1 MSVPFSFPD
10 AAPRDVGVKD
20 TGPGDSAGGPIRL
33 PTADIP
39 AADLAAEDDRT
50 PLPAPRH
57 HSKIAAFLA
66 AVVMSSLWASGVGAY
81 MMGYFGVRGPAAL
94 DAQQWAIFTIV
105 AVVPPLLF
113 MAVAWVIIRGQYMG
127 EAAEAFASATEQL
140 FAADE
145 TASRTA
151 SRIGKAVRRELDALN
166 AGLDTAFIR
175 MQSMQG
181 QLENQIAALDALGGR
196 LDAHGEN
203 LSGKLAGERARADAG
218 INAMAEASVRASQA
232 FAVRIGELKATIDAA
247 ENTLKTA
254 GETLEAQSG
263 SFIKAAGTAAEAP
276 HAVAVELDKQIKRM
290 ESVADAAMARA
301 EFVLGRQ
308 ERHRVAM
315 SETLERL
322 KNDGLAF
329 ETATT
334 AEREAMERVL
344 SSLSEETHKFEALT
358 AETEHRIDAIM
369 ASANARTSQ
378 MVQTFV
384 REAAGLKEVGDAA
397 GQALS
402 QMVGE
407 LHKAGLG
414 AQSLITDA
422 AGQTRASASALV
434 SSALQD
440 SSKLLKTA
448 DALASGS
455 QLLRGALSDAI
466 AEMQRHVTELP
477 ALAQAEAQKV
487 REAVR
492 EESEAMLTQSAD
504 VMAAL
509 HARSAPKAVP
519 LPEKAVA
526 QAEEEASIG
535 FFRRRLHGKRKPET
549 AEKNWEMHTLLA
561 AAEKDDHARTSP
573 GTALQILQATLAEM
587 AVDLDAIVSG
597 GDGPQ
602 LAEWRKFLA
611 GDHGVFARKLA
622 AAIDGETVHRIAKL
636 YRENAVFRDSV
647 DTYLRE
653 FEALLAE
660 ARKSD
665 GKSGQ
670 GGTVNFL
677 AMSLLSADTGKIY
690 LAISYAL
697 GRL

>member
-1 MSVPFSFPD
+1 MTVPFSFSD
-10 AAPRDVGVKD
+10 TAPRDVGVKD
-20 TGPGDSAGGPIRL
+20 NGSGDNAVGPIRL
-33 PTADIP
+33 PTADLP
-39 AADLAAEDDRT
+39 AADIDAGDDRI

-94 DAQQWAIFTIV
+94 DVQQWAIFTIV

-127 EAAEAFASATEQL
+127 EAAEAFATATEQL

-166 AGLDTAFIR
+166 TGLDTAFTR
-175 MQSMQG
+175 MQAMQG

-196 LDAHGEN
+196 LDARGES
-203 LSGKLAGERARADAG
+203 LAGRLAGERSRIDAEMTALADASARAS
-218 INAMAEASVRASQA
+218 EA
-232 FAVRIGELKATIDAA
+232 FATRVGELKATMGAA

-254 GETLEAQSG
+254 GETLETQSG
-263 SFIKAAGTAAEAP
+263 NFIKAAGAAAQAP
-276 HAVAVELDKQIKRM
+276 HAVAVELDKQVKRI

-301 EFVLGRQ
+301 EFMLGRQ

-315 SETLERL
+315 NETLERL
-322 KNDGLAF
+322 KSDGLAF

-344 SSLSEETHKFEALT
+344 ATLSEEARKFEALT
-358 AETEHRIDAIM
+358 AETGHRIDAIM
-369 ASANARTSQ
+369 ASASTRTSQ
-378 MVQTFV
+378 MAQTFV
-384 REAAGLKEVGDAA
+384 REAAGLKDVGEAA
-397 GQALS
+397 GQALTH
-402 QMVGE
+402 MVGE

-414 AQSLITDA
+414 AQALITDA

-455 QLLRGALSDAI
+455 QLLRSTLSDAI
-466 AEMQRHVTELP
+466 TDMQRHAAELP
-477 ALAQAEAQKV
+477 VMAQVEAQKV
-487 REAVR
+487 RDVVR
-492 EESEAMLTQSAD
+492 EESEAMLTQSAE

-509 HARSAPKAVP
+509 HARSVPKVVP
-519 LPEKAVA
+519 KPEKNTP
-526 QAEEEASIG
+526 QTEEEASIG
-535 FFRRRLHGKRKPET
+535 FFRRRLHGSKRKPEAT
-549 AEKNWEMHTLLA
+549 EKNWEMRTLLA
-561 AAEKDDHARTSP
+561 AAEQNDRAKTSP
-573 GTALQILQATLAEM
+573 GTALQVLQATLAEM
-587 AVDLDAIVSG
+587 AVDLDAIVS

-622 AAIDGETVHRIAKL
+622 AAIDGETVHRIAML

-665 GKSGQ
+665 GTTGQ